1 MLTFGSRDDL
11 HVRQE
16 NVALGCGMRLLYV
29 SDLHLTPW
37 TPHIVEQL
45 HDVVR
50 AHTPDMV
57 LLGGDLVDLIAGLPL
72 LGDFIRVLRCPVWAV
87 EGNHDVMVGLPAVRR
102 YVEAAGGC
110 WLDQPVEIGPGVQIS
125 SNWDRAPGAKG
136 ILCTHDPS
144 IFPQAAASGY
154 RVVLA
159 GHLHGGQWVL
169 SQREGKLY
177 PAAWFFR
184 WCGERFTCGESTLL
198 VSRGVN
204 DTLPIRWNCPREV
217 ILCSC

>member
-1 MLTFGSRDDL
+1 MLIIGSRDEL
-11 HVRQE
+11 HVRHE
-16 NVALGCGMRLLYV
+16 KIPLGCGLRLLYA

-37 TPHIVEQL
+37 TPHIVDQL
-45 HDVVR
+45 HQVVR
-50 AHTPDMV
+50 TQMPDIV

-72 LGDFIRVLRCPVWAV
+72 LGDFIRAQRCPVWAV

-102 YVEAAGGC
+102 YVETAGGC
-110 WLDQPVEIGPGVQIS
+110 WLDQPVEIGAGSHIS
-125 SNWDRAPGAKG
+125 SIWHHAPSSKA
-136 ILCTHDPS
+136 ILCTHNPA
-144 IFPQAAASGY
+144 IFPEAAGCGY

-159 GHLHGGQWVL
+159 GHLHGGQCVL
-169 SQREGKLY
+169 NRKDGKLY
-177 PAAWFFR
+177 PASWFFS
-184 WCGERFTCGESTLL
+184 WCGERFTCGDSTLL